1 MADPPLNFKDSFIEV
16 NEDLSKTD
24 IKSHTSGTTCVVL
37 YVTGMDYWLAHTGD
51 SRAVLAKE
59 KNGKLQAFDLTQDHK
74 PDLEVERKRILASGG
89 FVKAANEE
97 MPSARVYLD
106 KECKRVG
113 LAVSRSIGDFIVK
126 GIGVSA
132 EPEVN
137 QFALD
142 MNDKF
147 IIMASDGVWEFLS
160 SQVFLSLIQT
170 TIFTIYLLLI
180 VFCVQEAVD
189 IVDRNLDSG
198 SERACQVLIETAMAR
213 WQQEEGDYRDDVR
226 DSFLLLIHP
235 VSNSSLYIALQR

>member
-1 MADPPLNFKDSFIEV
+1 MVDPHLNFKDSFEEV
-16 NEDLSKTD
+16 NEELRKTD

-37 YVTGMDYWLAHTGD
+37 YVNGMDYWLAHTGD

-59 KNGKLQAFDLTQDHK
+59 KDGKLQGIDLTRDHK
-74 PDLEVERKRILASGG
+74 PDLESERSRILAAGG
-89 FVKAANEE
+89 FVKEANED

-132 EPEVN
+132 EPEVK
-137 QFALD
+137 QFTLETSD
-142 MNDKF
+142 RF

-160 SQVFLSLIQT
+160 SQVRYSRFKCVVLSCRLIFILFL
-170 TIFTIYLLLI
+170 YLH
-180 VFCVQEAVD
+180 QEAVD

-198 SERACQVLIETAMAR
+198 SERACQVLIETATAR

-226 DSFLLLIHP
+226 
-235 VSNSSLYIALQR
+235 VY